1 MIHKFVDEALKGKSI
16 TTVKTYTHAL
26 KQFEQ
31 WLNGAGT
38 DLESFARSDVQQ
50 YIDYMVSHK
59 KSASTI
65 NKVFNALK
73 KYCKWSNK
81 TEAIADISVVK
92 QKDLKRI
99 APKSLDRNERNQLI
113 REVDRAGNKRDLA
126 IVLLLLNTGLR
137 VSELTNID
145 INDIDIN
152 DIALIERKGT
162 VKVIIGKVNKER
174 TVPLNAETRKAL
186 NKYLEERSGNNPAL
200 FLSNRGERIS
210 VRSVQHLIN
219 KHGFNVH
226 QLRHTFIT
234 DLVRAGH
241 DISVIQSLT
250 GHSSAEMILRYSAP
264 SEEDRTNAVEKLYK
278 NY

>member
-16 TTVKTYTHAL
+16 TTIKTYTHAL

-31 WLNGAGT
+31 WLDGAGT

-59 KSASTI
+59 KSAATI
-65 NKVFNALK
+65 NKIFYVLK
-73 KYCKWSNK
+73 KYCRWSNN
-81 TEAIADISVVK
+81 TEAIEDISVVK
-92 QKDLKRI
+92 QQDLKQV

-113 REVDRAGNKRDLA
+113 REVDRTGNKRDSA

-145 INDIDIN
+145 ITDIT
-152 DIALIERKGT
+152 LTERKGT
-162 VKVIIGKVNKER
+162 VKVMIGKGNKER
-174 TVPLNAETRKAL
+174 TIPLNIETRRAL
-186 NKYLEERSGNNPAL
+186 NKYLETRNGNSPAL

-241 DISVIQSLT
+241 DISVIQSLS
-250 GHSSAEMILRYSAP
+250 GHSSVDMILRYSAP
-264 SEEDRTNAVEKLYK
+264 SEEDRTNAVEQLYK
-278 NY
+278 K

>member
-1 MIHKFVDEALKGKSI
+1 MIQKFVNEALKGKSV

-31 WLNGAGT
+31 WLDGAGT

-59 KSASTI
+59 KSAATI

-73 KYCKWSNK
+73 KYCKWANK
-81 TEAIADISVVK
+81 TEAVEDINVVK
-92 QKDLKRI
+92 QQDLKQV

-113 REVDRAGNKRDLA
+113 REVDRAGNKRDSA
-126 IVLLLLNTGLR
+126 IVLLLLNSGLR
-137 VSELTNID
+137 VSELVNID
-145 INDIDIN
+145 INDISLTD
-152 DIALIERKGT
+152 RKGT
-162 VKVIIGKVNKER
+162 VKIIGKGNKER
-174 TVPLNAETRKAL
+174 TIPLNVETRRAL
-186 NKYLEERSGNNPAL
+186 TKYLEERNGNSPAL
-200 FLSNRGERIS
+200 FLSNRDERIS

-219 KHGFNVH
+219 KYGFNVH

-241 DISVIQSLT
+241 DISIIQSLS
-250 GHSSAEMILRYSAP
+250 GHSSADMILRYSAP
-264 SEEDRTNAVEKLYK
+264 TEADRENAVEQLYK
-278 NY
+278 N

>member
-1 MIHKFVDEALKGKSI
+1 MIHKFVAEALKGKSI

-31 WLNGAGT
+31 WLDGAGT

-50 YIDYMVSHK
+50 YIDYMVFHK
-59 KSASTI
+59 KSAATI
-65 NKVFNALK
+65 NKVFYVLK

-81 TEAIADISVVK
+81 TEAIEDISVVK
-92 QKDLKRI
+92 QQDLKQV

-113 REVDRAGNKRDLA
+113 REVDREGNKRDSA

-145 INDIDIN
+145 IHDIT
-152 DIALIERKGT
+152 LTERKGT
-162 VKVIIGKVNKER
+162 VKVMIGKGNKER
-174 TVPLNAETRKAL
+174 TVPLNTETRRAL
-186 NKYLEERSGNNPAL
+186 NKYLEERNGNGPAL

-234 DLVRAGH
+234 NLVRAGH
-241 DISVIQSLT
+241 DISVIQSLS
-250 GHSSAEMILRYSAP
+250 GHSSADMILRYSAP
-264 SEEDRTNAVEKLYK
+264 SEEDRTNAVEQLYK
-278 NY
+278 K

>member
-31 WLNGAGT
+31 WLDRAGT

-81 TEAIADISVVK
+81 SEAIEDISVVK
-92 QKDLKRI
+92 QQDLKRI

-113 REVDRAGNKRDLA
+113 REVDRAGNKRDSA

-145 INDIDIN
+145 INDIV
-152 DIALIERKGT
+152 LTERKGT
-162 VKVIIGKVNKER
+162 VKVIIRKGDKGR

-186 NKYLEERSGNNPAL
+186 YKYLEERNGNSPAL

-210 VRSVQHLIN
+210 IRSVQHLIN

-250 GHSSAEMILRYSAP
+250 GHSSADMILRYSAP
-264 SEEDRTNAVEKLYK
+264 SEEADRTNAVEQLYK